1 MNSGVAKIEKCW
13 TGFRSKTEIGWR
25 LGPPPGRHTRCSFNT
40 GYPLNETILII
51 ISHRDQRWRSKWEDN
66 NQCIN
71 IEFYSLT
78 KCQPASLPHTT
89 VRARTRKYVLALSLR
104 LLRAGWLQMKCLL
117 STVYYCTI
125 YMPPCPPPCYNIT
138 W

>member
-25 LGPPPGRHTRCSFNT
+25 LGPPPARHTRCSFNT

-51 ISHRDQRWRSKWEDN
+51 ISHRDQRWRSKQEDN

-78 KCQPASLPHTT
+78 KCHTPPTNLPWPHYYSSELM
-89 VRARTRKYVLALSLR
+89 RKYVLAQSVSIEGGLSLLSEQSTS
-104 LLRAGWLQMKCLL
+104 LL
-117 STVYYCTI
+117 YI
-125 YMPPCPPPCYNIT
+125 CPPTCYNIT